1 MFLAKIWSY
10 DPRCKGPVLTL
21 LPSWKTERDG
31 DEPSASCK
39 YPKVTWSSKAFVQRL
54 IEIIWQKVQRKVSES
69 IFSFILLQTI
79 HSLSILVCFIGG
91 KKHSLWVLFCADDS
105 QDFTYSW
112 GSLIPG
118 WRILIHVILLPIM
131 LSLRK
136 GLSQHSH
143 LLRLKMIGA

>member
-79 HSLSILVCFIGG
+79 HSLSILACFIGG

-105 QDFTYSW
+105 QDVY
-112 GSLIPG
+112 
-118 WRILIHVILLPIM
+118 ILMRFSYPRMENFDTCYTFAYHVVLEEGTEPTLP
-131 LSLRK
+131 SP
-136 GLSQHSH
+136 Q
-143 LLRLKMIGA
+143 A